1 LYTAKTTGK
10 GRTRGFEPSEPTTGF
25 GSSDAEQIERLLAE
39 EGAIEIAYQPVVAL
53 ATGRVVGYEALSRFQ
68 AEPER
73 PTSAWFGQAHACG
86 LGPELE
92 AAAVRAALQ
101 PIGRP
106 PGTHL
111 AINLSPSA
119 LASPVAMDALP
130 EDLSEIVIELT
141 EHEAFAGN
149 DRLGETLQGLRRCGA
164 RIALDDAGAGYAGL
178 THLVW
183 LRP

>member
-1 LYTAKTTGK
+1 MRTVDGKLSCSAGVAVYPDDAAEPAELIGCADAALYTAKTTGK
-10 GRTRGFEPSEPTTGF
+10 GRTRGFEPSEPVTGF
-25 GSSDAEQIERLLAE
+25 GSTDAEQIQRLLTE

-106 PGTHL
+106 PGRIWRSTS
-111 AINLSPSA
+111 ARRPSPRRSRWTPSPRTSA
-119 LASPVAMDALP
+119 RS
-130 EDLSEIVIELT
+130 
-141 EHEAFAGN
+141 
-149 DRLGETLQGLRRCGA
+149 
-164 RIALDDAGAGYAGL
+164 
-178 THLVW
+178 
-183 LRP
+183 